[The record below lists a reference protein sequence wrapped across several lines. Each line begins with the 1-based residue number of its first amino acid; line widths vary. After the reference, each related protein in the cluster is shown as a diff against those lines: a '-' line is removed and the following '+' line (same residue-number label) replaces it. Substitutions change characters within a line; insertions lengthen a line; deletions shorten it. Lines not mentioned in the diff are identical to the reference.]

1 MNRIKKIIFALI
13 ALFASVQAF
22 AQSSPPNLPHYD
34 DKLIHFGCIIGYN
47 QLYTQMIEKE
57 NRPLMD
63 TIMGFNSARNSG
75 FTLGFVLCDLRMNS
89 YMRLRFQPSLNFAD
103 RRLNFSINKD
113 GKFIEQAIPF
123 EVVYLE
129 LPLEFKIQSK
139 RWRNFRP
146 YLIAGGKYSYDLAS
160 IKRKKATPDEIM
172 MKIDNSEL
180 FYTLGFGFDFYLN
193 YIKLGIELK
202 TSYGLSNILVHDYKT
217 MYSSV
222 LDNLKTQIF
231 YINFTF
237 E

>member
-1 MNRIKKIIFALI
+1 
-13 ALFASVQAF
+13 
-22 AQSSPPNLPHYD
+22 
-34 DKLIHFGCIIGYN
+34 
-47 QLYTQMIEKE
+47 
-57 NRPLMD
+57 
-63 TIMGFNSARNSG
+63 
-75 FTLGFVLCDLRMNS
+75 MNS

-113 GKFIEQAIPF
+113 GKFVEQAIPF